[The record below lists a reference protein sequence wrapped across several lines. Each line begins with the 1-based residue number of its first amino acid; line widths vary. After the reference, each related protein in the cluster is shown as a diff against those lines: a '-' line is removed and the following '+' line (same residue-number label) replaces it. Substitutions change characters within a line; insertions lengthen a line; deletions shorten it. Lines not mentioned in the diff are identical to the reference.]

1 MIIKDGEAR
10 GRDTYA
16 KALVAVQ
23 MEGEGQRWTSLGG
36 MRATHDVSVLVF
48 TTRPAFLFFSLTSIP
63 SLNSQNSAEW
73 TTFYFRA

>member
-16 KALVAVQ
+16 KVLVAVQ

-36 MRATHDVSVLVF
+36 MRATHDVSV
-48 TTRPAFLFFSLTSIP
+48 TWCSQPGRPSCFSV
-63 SLNSQNSAEW
+63 
-73 TTFYFRA
+73 